1 MTILIMLMDGSYV
14 NYSYAFFLTSVKVQT
29 SFDSFL
35 EFHPHTNSQ
44 TDASRAQA
52 VSLCPQV

>member
-1 MTILIMLMDGSYV
+1 MLMDGSYV
-14 NYSYAFFLTSVKVQT
+14 NYSYAFFLTSVKAQT